1 MPSEPRKHYLG
12 SKKGGRDEK
21 EKRIRSGKV
30 IKGFREKCKTALR
43 SPFTCVSIAD
53 VSERKNKRRKGRELM
68 KMKCYCWG
76 YSLFGVNW

>member
-1 MPSEPRKHYLG
+1 MPSEPRKHDLG
-12 SKKGGRDEK
+12 P
-21 EKRIRSGKV
+21 EKRRADDEEKGIKSGEV

-43 SPFTCVSIAD
+43 SPFTWVSI
-53 VSERKNKRRKGRELM
+53 VRKNKKREGRELM